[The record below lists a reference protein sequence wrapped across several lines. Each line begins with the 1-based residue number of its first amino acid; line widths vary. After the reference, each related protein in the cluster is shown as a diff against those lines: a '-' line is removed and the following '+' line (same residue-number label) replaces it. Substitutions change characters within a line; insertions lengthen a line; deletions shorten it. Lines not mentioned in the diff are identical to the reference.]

1 MQSSESIIT
10 PLIEGDS
17 TSHSTIV
24 HDLKGKVES
33 LSQHIENLN
42 EKHKK
47 SEQEKEHWKVEYQL
61 VQMKHDNLKDKL
73 EGTGP
78 ELLFLSVQCSIIL
91 SYTQQ

>member
-10 PLIEGDS
+10 PIGEDS

-61 VQMKHDNLKDKL
+61 VQMKHDNMKDKL
-73 EGTGP
+73 EGTVP
-78 ELLFLSVQCSIIL
+78 ELL
-91 SYTQQ
+91 

>member
-10 PLIEGDS
+10 PLFEGDS

-42 EKHKK
+42 EKYKK

-61 VQMKHDNLKDKL
+61 VQMKHDNMKDKL

-78 ELLFLSVQCSIIL
+78 ELL
-91 SYTQQ
+91 